1 MKTNPTMKTTQRM
14 MMLMALVWLVLGALA
29 CGDSEAV
36 YALQDD
42 PDAMM
47 GDLDQEPVGG
57 KGDTPAEPT
66 VEQPKAPAPGVILS
80 TETLEFEGGN
90 EAFITLENTENVEA
104 VFGKGAVIC
113 TSASPMGGVVVGWD
127 GEPTPVYVRWRMGFY
142 VGDWEALNMDIAS
155 DGSYRGRVGFQDAMT
170 QVDIYIS
177 TPGAI
182 DFLTIEPLLPM

>member
-1 MKTNPTMKTTQRM
+1 MKTNPTMKTMQRM
-14 MMLMALVWLVLGALA
+14 MMVMALIWLVLGALA

-47 GDLDQEPVGG
+47 GEPDQDPVGG

-66 VEQPKAPAPGVILS
+66 MEQPKPPAAGVILS
-80 TETLEFEGGN
+80 TETLEFVGGN
-90 EAFITLENTENVEA
+90 EAFITLDSKDDVTS
-104 VFGKGAVIC
+104 VFGKGAVVC
-113 TSASPMGGVVVGWD
+113 TNTSPMGGVVVGWD

-142 VGDWEALNMDIAS
+142 VGDWEALNMDLAS
-155 DGSYRGRVGFQDAMT
+155 DGSYRGRVSFQDAMT

-177 TPGAI
+177 TPDAI
-182 DFLTIEPLLPM
+182 DFLTIEPLMPM